1 MDCRKVGALIRALR
15 IEKCMT
21 QLQLANAIHVSDKT
35 ISKWERGLGCPE
47 ASLLGS
53 LSQALEVNLESMLLG
68 DLGPNGADGG
78 NMKRVKF
85 YVCPNCGNILTATG
99 DAELSC
105 CGRKLTALV
114 EKIAQGEHQLRVE
127 PMDDEYYVTFPHEM
141 SKTHYLN
148 FIAYVGYDRMLL
160 VRLYPEQGRELRI
173 PQLRGGKLYFSCNKH
188 GLFRNE

>member
-1 MDCRKVGALIRALR
+1 MDCQKVGELIRALR

-47 ASLLGS
+47 VSLLGS

-114 EKIAQGEHQLRVE
+114 EKMAQGEHQLRVE

-160 VRLYPEQGRELRI
+160 VRLYPEQGSELRI